1 MKLQELESRT
11 KIQQSLKVFESHFG
25 QTLAIDAIT
34 PRQAQAM
41 LKKVRGLIRE
51 HRATPQFHQS
61 EQNPAYLKLVVMEQ
75 ALASRIKE
83 AAPQS
88 MQRAGKAAGEVL
100 GAGIG
105 FALGAIPGAIIGGVA
120 LGPGG
125 AIGGG
130 LGTGLPVAMTG
141 TTLGGSAGR
150 QAANFTHDAL
160 VNAWRKVSAKL
171 GGPEATA
178 EFIKAHSRAAD
189 YGKDSFVFGDKK
201 YAVTMDRMQARK
213 AMDDLAKM
221 FTGGVRESQPGAAPG
236 MAMAQQ
242 DPAQA
247 AADSQASAAT
257 AAGVRKVATATGQGS
272 QANVLGKALDT
283 AVQGKALNPQQRAA
297 LGTQL
302 GGIQK
307 AMSNPATASKL
318 QQMLKTATAMEAKKA
333 RRLKEASELQQAQV
347 VLAAQD
353 MVDQIQKMIEQVSAM
368 QFKDLPALV
377 DSIRN
382 DVGMDQA
389 QQFNNDVTAA
399 LQGLIQG
406 LQGSKTQLE
415 TAQGV
420 LTGQAPVVPGQD
432 AGAAGAAPIPG
443 GAVPGADTGEVDMD
457 ADLDLD
463 ANLPSEDGEELP
475 PAKALGRERR

>member
-11 KIQQSLKVFESHFG
+11 KTQQSLKVFESQFG
-25 QTLAIDAIT
+25 QSLAVTSIS
-34 PRQAQAM
+34 PKQASAM
-41 LKKVRGLIRE
+41 LRKVRGLIRE
-51 HRATPQFHQS
+51 HRNTSEFHRS
-61 EQNPAYLKLVVMEQ
+61 ERNPAYLKLMMMEQ
-75 ALASRIKE
+75 ALVNRLGE

-88 MQRAGKAAGEVL
+88 MQRVGKAAGEVL

-105 FALGAIPGAIIGGVA
+105 FALGAIPGALIGGLA

-178 EFIKAHSRAAD
+178 EFIKAHARAAD
-189 YGKDSFVFGDKK
+189 YGYPKFEFGGKD
-201 YAVTMDRMQARK
+201 YQVTMDRMQARK
-213 AMDDLAKM
+213 AMNDLAKM
-221 FTGGVRESQPGAAPG
+221 SAGGVRESQPGAAPG

-247 AADSQASAAT
+247 AAAAS
-257 AAGVRKVATATGQGS
+257 GVRKVATATGQGS
-272 QANVLGKALDT
+272 QANLLGKAIDT
-283 AVQGKALNPQQRAA
+283 AVQGKTLDPRQRAA

-302 GGIQK
+302 GGLQK
-307 AMSNPATASKL
+307 AMSDPSTATRL
-318 QQMLKTATAMEAKKA
+318 QQMLKTATAAESKKA
-333 RRLKEASELQQAQV
+333 RGRRLREASELQQAQV

-432 AGAAGAAPIPG
+432 AGAAGAPAIPG

-463 ANLPSEDGEELP
+463 ANLPPEDSEELP
-475 PAKALGRERR
+475 PAKALGRDRR

>member
-1 MKLQELESRT
+1 MKLQELESKT
-11 KIQQSLKVFESHFG
+11 KTQQSLKVFESHFG
-25 QTLAIDAIT
+25 QSLGVTALS
-34 PRQAQAM
+34 PKQASAM

-51 HRATPQFHQS
+51 HRTTPEFHKS
-61 EQNPAYLKLVVMEQ
+61 ERNPAYLKLVVMEQ

-83 AAPQS
+83 MADLDEVAPQG
-88 MQRAGKAAGEVL
+88 MRDAGKAAGEIL

-105 FALGAIPGAIIGGVA
+105 FALGALPGAIIGGVA

-130 LGTGLPVAMTG
+130 LGTGLPGAMAG
-141 TTLGGSAGR
+141 TTAGGILGRRAT
-150 QAANFTHDAL
+150 NFTHDAL
-160 VNAWRKVSAKL
+160 VNAWRKASAKL

-178 EFIKAHSRAAD
+178 EFIKAHANAAD
-189 YGKDSFVFGDKK
+189 YGKDAFAFDGKK
-201 YAVTMDRMQARK
+201 YAVTMDRAQARK
-213 AMDDLAKM
+213 AMSDLAKA
-221 FTGGVRESQPGAAPG
+221 TGGMQESQPGAAPG

-242 DPAQA
+242 DPRA
-247 AADSQASAAT
+247 AAAA
-257 AAGVRKVATATGQGS
+257 AAGVRKVASATGQGQ
-272 QANVLGKALDT
+272 QAGILGKAIDTAVAGKALD
-283 AVQGKALNPQQRAA
+283 PRQRAA

-302 GGIQK
+302 GGLQK
-307 AMSNPATASKL
+307 AMSDPATATKL
-318 QQMLKTATAMEAKKA
+318 QQMLKTASASTMESKKKA
-333 RRLKEASELQQAQV
+333 RRLKEASDLQQAQV

-389 QQFNNDVTAA
+389 QQFNNDVTSA

-432 AGAAGAAPIPG
+432 AGAAAPAIPG
-443 GAVPGADTGEVDMD
+443 GAVPGADTGEED
-457 ADLDLD
+457 ADLSLDANLDLD
-463 ANLPSEDGEELP
+463 ADEELP

>member
-34 PRQAQAM
+34 ARQAQEM

-51 HRATPQFHQS
+51 HRATPEFHRS
-61 EQNPAYLKLVVMEQ
+61 EQNPSYLKLVVMER
-75 ALASRIKE
+75 ALE
-83 AAPQS
+83 A
-88 MQRAGKAAGEVL
+88 RVK
-100 GAGIG
+100 
-105 FALGAIPGAIIGGVA
+105 
-120 LGPGG
+120 
-125 AIGGG
+125 
-130 LGTGLPVAMTG
+130 
-141 TTLGGSAGR
+141 
-150 QAANFTHDAL
+150 
-160 VNAWRKVSAKL
+160 
-171 GGPEATA
+171 
-178 EFIKAHSRAAD
+178 
-189 YGKDSFVFGDKK
+189 
-201 YAVTMDRMQARK
+201 
-213 AMDDLAKM
+213 
-221 FTGGVRESQPGAAPG
+221 ESQPGAAPG

-242 DPAQA
+242 DPRQQA
-247 AADSQASAAT
+247 ADAQASAAAT
-257 AAGVRKVATATGQGS
+257 KRIATGTGQMGKAGVV
-272 QANVLGKALDT
+272 GKAIDS
-283 AVQGKALNPQQRAA
+283 AIQGKTLTPAEKAVIGKTLSTVQQAA
-297 LGTQL
+297 AKDTR
-302 GGIQK
+302 
-307 AMSNPATASKL
+307 L
-318 QQMLKTATAMEAKKA
+318 QQMLKTATAMESKKA
-333 RRLKEASELQQAQV
+333 RRLREASELQQAQV

-432 AGAAGAAPIPG
+432 AGAAGAAPLPG
-443 GAVPGADTGEVDMD
+443 STLPGAGQGEVDVD
-457 ADLDLD
+457 ADLSLD
-463 ANLPSEDGEELP
+463 ANLPPEDDEEL

>member
-1 MKLQELESRT
+1 MKLQELESKT
-11 KIQQSLKVFESHFG
+11 KTQQSLKVFESHFG
-25 QTLAIDAIT
+25 QSLAIDAMT
-34 PRQAQAM
+34 PQKAQMM
-41 LKKVRGLIRE
+41 LRKVRGLIKE
-51 HRATPQFHQS
+51 HRSTPDFHRS
-61 EQNPAYLKLVVMEQ
+61 EQNPSYLKLIVMEQ

-83 AAPQS
+83 VAPQS
-88 MQRAGKAAGEVL
+88 MQRVGRAAGEVL

-141 TTLGGSAGR
+141 TTLGGSVGR
-150 QAANFTHDAL
+150 SAANFTHDAL
-160 VNAWRKVSAKL
+160 VNAWRKASAKL

-178 EFIKAHSRAAD
+178 EFIKAHARAAD
-189 YGKDSFVFGDKK
+189 FGKDSFAFDNKK
-201 YAVTMDRMQARK
+201 YAVTMDRAQARK
-213 AMDDLAKM
+213 AMSDLSAM
-221 FTGGVRESQPGAAPG
+221 QVGMSESQPGAAPG

-242 DPAQA
+242 TPAQQA
-247 AADSQASAAT
+247 AAAAS
-257 AAGVRKVATATGQGS
+257 GVRKVATATGQGS
-272 QANVLGKALDT
+272 QANVLGKAIDT
-283 AVQGKALNPQQRAA
+283 AVAGKALDPRQRAA

-302 GGIQK
+302 GGLQK
-307 AMSNPATASKL
+307 AMSDPTTANKL
-318 QQMLKTATAMEAKKA
+318 QQMLKQASAQATAESRSRHN
-333 RRLKEASELQQAQV
+333 RRLREASEIQQAQV

-353 MVDQIQKMIEQVSAM
+353 MVDQVQKMIEQVSAM

-382 DVGMDQA
+382 DLGMDQA
-389 QQFNNDVTAA
+389 QQFNNDVTAS

-415 TAQGV
+415 AAQGV

-432 AGAAGAAPIPG
+432 AGAAGAAPLPG
-443 GAVPGADTGEVDMD
+443 ADVSGADTGEEEL
-457 ADLDLD
+457 DLSLD
-463 ANLPSEDGEELP
+463 ANIDTEELP

>member
-11 KIQQSLKVFESHFG
+11 KTQQSLKVFENHFG
-25 QTLAIDAIT
+25 QSLGVTALS
-34 PRQAQAM
+34 PKQASAM

-51 HRATPQFHQS
+51 HRTTTEFHQS
-61 EQNPAYLKLVVMEQ
+61 ERNPAYLKLMVMEQ

-83 AAPQS
+83 MADLDEVAPQS
-88 MQRAGKAAGEVL
+88 MRRVGKAAGEIL

-105 FALGAIPGAIIGGVA
+105 FALAAIPGAVLGGAA
-120 LGPGG
+120 LGPAG
-125 AIGGG
+125 AVGGG
-130 LGTGLPVAMTG
+130 IASGLPGAMAG
-141 TTLGGSAGR
+141 TTVGGWEGVR
-150 QAANFTHDAL
+150 AANFTHDAL
-160 VNAWRKVSAKL
+160 VNAWRKASAKL

-178 EFIKAHSRAAD
+178 EFIKAHAQAAST
-189 YGKDSFVFGDKK
+189 GQNSFAFGGKK
-201 YAVTMDRMQARK
+201 YAVTMDRAQARK
-213 AMDDLAKM
+213 AMSDLSNM
-221 FTGGVRESQPGAAPG
+221 QGGMRESQPGAAPG

-242 DPAQA
+242 DPRQA
-247 AADSQASAAT
+247 AAA
-257 AAGVRKVATATGQGS
+257 AAGVRKVATATGQGQ
-272 QANVLGKALDT
+272 QAGVLGKAIDT
-283 AVQGKALNPQQRAA
+283 AVQGKTLDPRQRAA

-302 GGIQK
+302 GGLQK
-307 AMSNPATASKL
+307 AMSDPATASKL
-318 QQMLKTATAMEAKKA
+318 QQMLKTATAAESKKIKG
-333 RRLKEASELQQAQV
+333 RRLREASDLQQAQV

-443 GAVPGADTGEVDMD
+443 SELPGADTGEED
-457 ADLDLD
+457 ADLSLDANLDLD
-463 ANLPSEDGEELP
+463 AEEELP
-475 PAKALGRERR
+475 PAKSLGRERR

>member
-25 QTLAIDAIT
+25 KSLAIDAMN
-34 PRQAQAM
+34 PQKAQMM
-41 LKKVRGLIRE
+41 LRKVRGLIRE
-51 HRATPQFHQS
+51 HCATSDFHRS
-61 EQNPAYLKLVVMEQ
+61 EQNPSYLKLIVMEQ

-83 AAPQS
+83 MADLDEVAPQS
-88 MQRAGKAAGEVL
+88 MQRAGRAVGQVL

-105 FALGAIPGAIIGGVA
+105 FALAAIPGAVLGGAA
-120 LGPGG
+120 LGPAG
-125 AIGGG
+125 AVGGG
-130 LGTGLPVAMTG
+130 MASGLPGAMTG
-141 TTLGGSAGR
+141 STLGGFAGR
-150 QAANFTHDAL
+150 GAADFTHDAL
-160 VNAWRKVSAKL
+160 VNAWRKASAKL

-178 EFIKAHSRAAD
+178 EFIKAHAQAAD
-189 YGKDSFVFGDKK
+189 YGKDAFAFGGKK
-201 YAVTMDRMQARK
+201 YAVTMDRAQARK
-213 AMDDLAKM
+213 AMSDLSNM
-221 FTGGVRESQPGAAPG
+221 QGSMRESQPGAAPG

-242 DPAQA
+242 DPRQA
-247 AADSQASAAT
+247 AAA
-257 AAGVRKVATATGQGS
+257 AAGVRKVASATGQGS
-272 QANVLGKALDT
+272 QANVLGKAIDT
-283 AVQGKALNPQQRAA
+283 AVAGKALDPRQRAA

-302 GGIQK
+302 GGLQK
-307 AMSNPATASKL
+307 AMSDPATANKL

-333 RRLKEASELQQAQV
+333 RRLREASEIQQAQV

-353 MVDQIQKMIEQVSAM
+353 MVDQVQKMIEQVSAM

-382 DVGMDQA
+382 DLGMDQA
-389 QQFNNDVTAA
+389 QQFNNDCTAA

-420 LTGQAPVVPGQD
+420 LTGQAPMVPGQD

-443 GAVPGADTGEVDMD
+443 GALPGADTGDVDMS

-463 ANLPSEDGEELP
+463 ANLPPEDDEELP
-475 PAKALGRERR
+475 PAKALGRDRR

>member
-25 QTLAIDAIT
+25 KSLAIDAMT
-34 PRQAQAM
+34 PQKAQIM
-41 LKKVRGLIRE
+41 LRKVRGLIRE
-51 HRATPQFHQS
+51 HCATSDFHRS
-61 EQNPAYLKLVVMEQ
+61 ERNPAYLKLMVMEQ
-75 ALASRIKE
+75 VLANQIKE
-83 AAPQS
+83 VAPQS
-88 MQRAGKAAGEVL
+88 MQRVGKAAGEVL

-105 FALGAIPGAIIGGVA
+105 FALGALPGAIIGGVA

-141 TTLGGSAGR
+141 TTLGGSVGR
-150 QAANFTHDAL
+150 GAANFTHDAL
-160 VNAWRKVSAKL
+160 VNAWRKASAKL

-178 EFIKAHSRAAD
+178 EFIKAHAQAAD
-189 YGKDSFVFGDKK
+189 YGKDAFAFGGKK
-201 YAVTMDRMQARK
+201 YAVTMDRAQARK
-213 AMDDLAKM
+213 AMSDLSNM
-221 FTGGVRESQPGAAPG
+221 QGSMRESQPGAAPG

-242 DPAQA
+242 DPRQA
-247 AADSQASAAT
+247 AAA

-272 QANVLGKALDT
+272 QANVLGKAIDT
-283 AVQGKALNPQQRAA
+283 AVAGKALDPRQRAA

-302 GGIQK
+302 GGLQK
-307 AMSNPATASKL
+307 AMSDPATANKL
-318 QQMLKTATAMEAKKA
+318 QQMLKTATAMETKKA
-333 RRLKEASELQQAQV
+333 RRLREASEIQQAQV

-353 MVDQIQKMIEQVSAM
+353 MVDQVQKMIEQVSAM

-382 DVGMDQA
+382 DLGMDQA
-389 QQFNNDVTAA
+389 QQFNNDCTAA

-420 LTGQAPVVPGQD
+420 LTGQAPMVPGQD
-432 AGAAGAAPIPG
+432 AGAAAPAIPG
-443 GAVPGADTGEVDMD
+443 GALPGADTGEVDMD
-457 ADLDLD
+457 AELDLD
-463 ANLPSEDGEELP
+463 ANLPPEDDEEL